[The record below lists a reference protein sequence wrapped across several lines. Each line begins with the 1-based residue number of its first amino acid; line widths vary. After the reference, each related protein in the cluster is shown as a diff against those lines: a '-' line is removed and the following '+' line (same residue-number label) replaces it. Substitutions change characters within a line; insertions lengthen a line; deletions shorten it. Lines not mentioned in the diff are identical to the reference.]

1 MSNANQ
7 LVWYLTK
14 SWAHFK
20 LRKVRIDSVQSLGS
34 PQTKV
39 DLNRNTK
46 VIIILEEGKDE
57 SKRTLGLVGKTTW
70 MRRHLGPLFIFDLKV
85 TSHEQQ
91 YFSVSLRSNSKWIA
105 FFGWFEK
112 GQTLDRCISRFL
124 QFHKWE
130 SKLFNF
136 VDLADEKKY

>member
-1 MSNANQ
+1 M
-7 LVWYLTK
+7 
-14 SWAHFK
+14 
-20 LRKVRIDSVQSLGS
+20 QSLGS

-46 VIIILEEGKDE
+46 VINILEEGKDE

-91 YFSVSLRSNSKWIA
+91 YFSCELAKQLKMNC
-105 FFGWFEK
+105 FF
-112 GQTLDRCISRFL
+112 RFI
-124 QFHKWE
+124 
-130 SKLFNF
+130 
-136 VDLADEKKY
+136 